1 MKSGVDV
8 EFLRTD
14 GKLQETLKMLE
25 TLNSM
30 TNPLY
35 MLVCV
40 QNSPPSPLSL
50 GSINKA
56 SVLIH
61 RVFAEWFRA

>member
-1 MKSGVDV
+1 M

-14 GKLQETLKMLE
+14 GKLHETLE

-56 SVLIH
+56 SVLIN